1 MNFEWTLSPK
11 FYISSLHWQ
20 LKPQPF
26 WIKYKYSH
34 SLILPTRKSGKSSI
48 LLSPTLIMIKYTLL
62 LLYIRFRSPEIHH
75 KLREVLRRCAHFA
88 MAINDKLVDWA
99 DIGHFHTVYVWCEWI
114 NNRTFPIHIIIIS
127 ITFLFYCF
135 VNDNSDMGVRQSSNN
150 VCGHSVM
157 KNNLLHVYCTSFASQ
172 TPCNNRLYSLIYT
185 DRDMR
190 IVQE

>member
-1 MNFEWTLSPK
+1 
-11 FYISSLHWQ
+11 
-20 LKPQPF
+20 
-26 WIKYKYSH
+26 
-34 SLILPTRKSGKSSI
+34 
-48 LLSPTLIMIKYTLL
+48 MIKYTLL

-190 IVQE
+190 IVQEIATLLNPYKPGVPFFGTQANSANPDQTPQNTASHQGLHCLLT